1 MRLVVKKYMIDNGLF
16 FTLSLIYLF
25 SFERFH
31 LYMFGLYRIYKFSC
45 DLLLALLGF
54 MGDIS
59 NSQFI
64 YLLEFW
70 VFDQYFTLF
79 IRIYY
84 ISDDG

>member
-25 SFERFH
+25 SFERFPD
-31 LYMFGLYRIYKFSC
+31 MFGLYRIYKFSC

-64 YLLEFW
+64 YLLEFL

>member
-1 MRLVVKKYMIDNGLF
+1 MRLVVKKYMIDNELF

-31 LYMFGLYRIYKFSC
+31 LYMFDLYRIYKFSC

-64 YLLEFW
+64 YLLEFL